1 MFFYGLTILIA
12 AFLLF
17 QVQPLVAKI
26 ILPWF
31 GGASSVWSTCM
42 LFFQAGLLGGY
53 LYAHWLHERLSPR
66 RQAILHS
73 LLLVTSLLL
82 LPPVPDASW
91 KGAGV
96 GSPEWRI
103 LGLLAVTV
111 GLPYFLLSTTSPL
124 VQTWYARV
132 HGAVPYRLYALSNLG
147 SMLGLLTYPFVVEPR
162 MAVGTQATVWS
173 LSYGVFAALSIAGA
187 WVAARRRASFELG
200 QPDGVAGAAPGW
212 GLRLLWAAL
221 AACASTLLLAIT
233 AFLTQDVAAVPFLWV
248 VPLSVYLLSFI
259 LCFDRPQIYDRR
271 VWFPLLAGALGWMG
285 WVLSPSAPDY
295 RVPTMVLACTA
306 SLFVFAMVCHGEIVR
321 SKPHPRY
328 LTGFYL
334 MIALGGAL
342 GGVFVSLVAP
352 NLFRAFFELP
362 VGLACCGFL
371 AAVAVVRERRAWRAR
386 GREWAVWVAAM
397 AALGGYSAWLA
408 RISFEA
414 MADARVVARNFYGQ
428 LRIKEVDEGDGM
440 GPRRKLVHGVINHGE
455 QILREDFRR
464 RPVTYYCAQSGVARA
479 LNAFKDGPPRRIGV
493 LGLGCGTMAAFGRKG
508 DVVRFYEINPLVP
521 DLAKTHFFYLSDSP
535 ARTEIVLGDG
545 RLMLEREPDQHF
557 DLLAMDA
564 FSGDSVPVHL
574 ITREAFR
581 TYFRHLKPGGVLAV
595 NISNKYLDLEPVVE
609 RAAAAFGKVAVLV
622 DYEAEED
629 DPECF
634 SSSWALVMDE
644 PTWERLKPSLGEDA
658 QLIKPRPGFRP
669 WTDDYSS
676 IFGILK

>member
-1 MFFYGLTILIA
+1 MFPYGVTILLA

-17 QVQPLVAKI
+17 QIQPLIAKI

-53 LYAHWLHERLSPR
+53 LYAHWLHEKLSPR
-66 RQAILHS
+66 RQALLHT
-73 LLLVTSLLL
+73 LLVAASLLL

-124 VQTWYARV
+124 VQTWYART

-147 SMLGLLTYPFVVEPR
+147 SMLGLVTYPAVVEPR
-162 MAVGTQATVWS
+162 LAVGTQAAVWS
-173 LSYGVFAALSIAGA
+173 ASYAAFAVLCMAAA
-187 WVAARRRASFELG
+187 WMAVRRAADPVAAE
-200 QPDGVAGAAPGW
+200 PDGPPEPPPGW
-212 GLRLLWAAL
+212 PLRLLWAAL

-271 VWFPLLAGALGWMG
+271 IWFPVLVAALGWMG
-285 WVLSPSAPDY
+285 HVLSPSSPDY
-295 RVPTMVLACTA
+295 RVPTMVLTAAGALFAC
-306 SLFVFAMVCHGEIVR
+306 AMVCHGEIVR

-328 LTGFYL
+328 LTSFYL

-352 NLFRAFFELP
+352 NLFRGFFELP
-362 VGLACCGFL
+362 IGLAACGFL
-371 AAVAVVRERRAWRAR
+371 ALISLARERRAWQAPPRQ
-386 GREWAVWVAAM
+386 GVVFVAA
-397 AALGGYSAWLA
+397 AVLLGGYSAWLA
-408 RISFEA
+408 RNSLDAITEA
-414 MADARVVARNFYGQ
+414 RLVVRNFYGQ
-428 LRIKEVDEGDGM
+428 LRIKEVDEGDGL

-464 RPVTYYCAQSGVARA
+464 RPVTYYCEESGIARV
-479 LNAFKDGPPRRIGV
+479 LNATKDGPPRRIGV
-493 LGLGCGTMAAFGRKG
+493 LGLGCGTLAAFGRPG

-521 DLAKTHFFYLSDSP
+521 ELAKTQFTYLSDSP

-545 RLMLEREPDQHF
+545 RLMLEREPDQGF

-581 TYFRHLKPGGVLAV
+581 TYLRHLKPDGVLAV

-609 RAAAAFGKVAVLV
+609 RAAAAFGKVAVVV
-622 DYEAEED
+622 DYEAEEE

-634 SSSWALVMDE
+634 SSSWALVMSKT
-644 PTWERLKPSLGEDA
+644 TWEKLKPALGEGA
-658 QLIKPRPGFRP
+658 QLIEPRLRFRP

-676 IFGILK
+676 LFGILK

>member
-1 MFFYGLTILIA
+1 MFIYGLTILLA

-17 QVQPLVAKI
+17 QVQPFVAKI

-53 LYAHWLHERLSPR
+53 LYAHWLHENLSPR
-66 RQAILHS
+66 KQAIVHT
-73 LLLVTSLLL
+73 LLIGISLLL

-103 LGLLAVTV
+103 LGLLAATV
-111 GLPYFLLSTTSPL
+111 GLPYFLLATTSPL
-124 VQTWYARV
+124 VQTWYARA

-147 SMLGLLTYPFVVEPR
+147 SMLGLVTYPAVVEPR
-162 MAVGTQATVWS
+162 MAVGTQAAVWS
-173 LSYGVFAALSIAGA
+173 ASYALFAALSIAGA
-187 WVAARRRASFELG
+187 WKAARRQAATEKA
-200 QPDGVAGAAPGW
+200 QVEAAAGPPPGW
-212 GLRLLWAAL
+212 RLHVLWAAL

-248 VPLSVYLLSFI
+248 APLSVYLLSFI

-295 RVPTMVLACTA
+295 KVPTMVLACTG

-342 GGVFVSLVAP
+342 GGVFVGLVAP
-352 NLFRAFFELP
+352 HFFRGFFELP
-362 VGLACCGFL
+362 VGLAACGFL
-371 AAVAVVRERRAWRAR
+371 AVIAAALERGAWRTQ
-386 GREWAVWVAAM
+386 GREWAVWVVAM
-397 AALGGYSAWLA
+397 AVLGGYSAWLA
-408 RISFEA
+408 RISLES
-414 MADARVVARNFYGQ
+414 MADARLVARNFYGQ
-428 LRIKEVDEGDGM
+428 LRIKEADEGDGM
-440 GPRRKLVHGVINHGE
+440 GVRRKLVHGVINHGE

-464 RPVTYYCAQSGVARA
+464 RPVTYYCEQSGIARV
-479 LNAFKDGPPRRIGV
+479 LNATQDGPPRRIGV
-493 LGLGCGTMAAFGRKG
+493 LGLGCGTLAAFGRKG

-521 DLAKTHFFYLSDSP
+521 ELARKHFYYLSDSP

-545 RLMLEREPDQHF
+545 RLMLERESDQHF
-557 DLLAMDA
+557 DLLVMDA

-581 TYFRHLKPGGVLAV
+581 TYFRHLKPGGILAV
-595 NISNKYLDLEPVVE
+595 NISNKYLDLEPVME
-609 RAAAAFGKVAVLV
+609 RGAAPFGKVAAVV
-622 DYEAEED
+622 HYEAEAE

-634 SSSWALVMDE
+634 SSSWALVMDKE
-644 PTWERLKPSLGEDA
+644 TWEKLRSALGDDARLIE
-658 QLIKPRPGFRP
+658 PRPSFRP

-676 IFGILK
+676 ILGILK